1 VHGPA
6 FHSPPVLLMA
16 SPQATRALDTSA
28 WTVISRE
35 VKLAAPRMAG
45 RRLRAS
51 EADPTTQEEV
61 NAESQQG

>member
-1 VHGPA
+1 
-6 FHSPPVLLMA
+6 MA